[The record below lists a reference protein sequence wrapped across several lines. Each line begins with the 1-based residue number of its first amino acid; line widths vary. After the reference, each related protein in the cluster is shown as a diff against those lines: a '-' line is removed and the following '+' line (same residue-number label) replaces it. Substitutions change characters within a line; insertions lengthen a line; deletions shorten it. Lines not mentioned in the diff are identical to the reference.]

1 MPESPLFGIDATP
14 PSPPVSSPPP
24 VIDAPAGGGASRG
37 GGTADDS
44 SRARR
49 LRALATEI
57 ETLPTTHAA
66 FARLLTVAVESL
78 QGAGAWVGLTMEDS
92 DALVV
97 VAAHGEVPVE
107 AGARVPRDRA
117 FAARALTAHAAVF
130 ADPSTG
136 VRWSDTVIA
145 RVPVRAVAAPLLV
158 DGEHAV
164 GVISIIGGPGRLF
177 TVADGTFAHAT
188 GFAGHRWRCVDAIAV
203 RRYVADG
210 GDGGSAPIEA
220 FVATAAARCRVSRHR
235 GRFRRRDHPSPRRS
249 GTARRE
255 HRRRA
260 TGDRPVSM
268 RFPAALG
275 ALAALR
281 GVRTPLDVEHAEHL
295 SRQRRTVQLP
305 DARHLVPERWRSL
318 VPALPGASIALIDND
333 VAVGRVD
340 IVFDPDRA
348 VPHAATRR
356 IEQQAGTL
364 ARALSRAAA
373 RVARAPTD
381 PGLESLH
388 ALRSTLAAR
397 LHDLTSPIAGIS
409 ALSELLSEEDL
420 SPEILELVTLI
431 QRSARRAAEAAS
443 TLPRARRCGPDHA
456 APIRWLDGCPGAR
469 RAARTDSR
477 RSVRSRITRPR
488 STVDP
493 AHAVGAHGHSRRTA
507 RLGSQSAMVASE
519 TALLGSARR
528 RIDVRAALDGG
539 LAVLTVADDGVPLG
553 IVPSEW
559 ELHGATISVIRTDD
573 GRTIRRL
580 AIPLRIG
587 SPQQLP

>member
-1 MPESPLFGIDATP
+1 MPDSPFRGVDVTGPSTP
-14 PSPPVSSPPP
+14 PILPQPP
-24 VIDAPAGGGASRG
+24 ITDAPAGGASRG
-37 GGTADDS
+37 GGTADDA
-44 SRARR
+44 SRSRR
-49 LRALATEI
+49 LRALANEI

-66 FARLLTVAVESL
+66 FTRLLTVAVESL

-97 VAAHGEVPVE
+97 VAAHGEIPVE
-107 AGARVPRDRA
+107 AGSRVPRDRA

-145 RVPVRAVAAPLLV
+145 RTPVRAVAAPLLV

-177 TVADGTFAHAT
+177 TVADGTFAHELGSLAALVLRRRGTAT
-188 GFAGHRWRCVDAIAV
+188 RVTTEEATAQPESNFVVPMLFDAASAVTVDDFATSMIHRLDDPAFLGVSIAV
-203 RRYVADG
+203 RER
-210 GDGGSAPIEA
+210 
-220 FVATAAARCRVSRHR
+220 T
-235 GRFRRRDHPSPRRS
+235 
-249 GTARRE
+249 
-255 HRRRA
+255 
-260 TGDRPVSM
+260 TGAL

-281 GVRTPLDVEHAEHL
+281 GVRTPLDVDRAEHL
-295 SRQRRTVQLP
+295 ARQRRAVQMP

-340 IVFDPDRA
+340 IVFDPDRP
-348 VPHAATRR
+348 VPHEATRR

-364 ARALSRAAA
+364 ARALNVLMV
-373 RVARAPTD
+373 RVARTPTD
-381 PGLESLH
+381 PGLETLH
-388 ALRSTLAAR
+388 ALRSTLAGR

-409 ALSELLSEEDL
+409 ALAELLADEEL
-420 SPEILELVTLI
+420 SPEVLELVTLI
-431 QRSARRAAEAAS
+431 QRSARRA
-443 TLPRARRCGPDHA
+443 GD
-456 APIRWLDGCPGAR
+456 
-469 RAARTDSR
+469 AARTLRGLADDADSCPDPVAVEMLVNDILR
-477 RSVRSRITRPR
+477 ERAETQRALAITTNVSIDASLPP
-488 STVDP
+488 VP
-493 AHAVGAHGHSRRTA
+493 WPHAALRDWLA
-507 RLGSQSAMVASE
+507 SALVSSE

-528 RIDVRAALDGG
+528 RIDIRAGLEGG
-539 LAVLTVADDGVPLG
+539 LAVLTVADDGVPIG

-587 SPQQLP
+587 SPQQPS